1 MFRFRI
7 ACLTVLWEAEF
18 KWEPELKGKK
28 EINEEIKIE
37 DVSIYNQV
45 VYRQEAFLT
54 TEKIR
59 KEFLSTMLKL
69 NHDVNILE
77 WEIFT

>member
-7 ACLTVLWEAEF
+7 VCLTVLREAEF

-69 NHDVNILE
+69 NHDVKIRE